1 MQTDELT
8 HSLSGYSIN
17 FRTTKIYEHIYKHS
31 LSYQNSE
38 LTQKFVLNGQYLVL
52 VPAVLHTAHRVVTKG
67 WGDLDPAYA
76 TMLPA
81 LLLRMIHNQI
91 WISLSRYQTARRKNV
106 IVDRSIEFEQV
117 DRERSW

>member
-1 MQTDELT
+1 MNTFTSIHYPIRTDP
-8 HSLSGYSIN
+8 
-17 FRTTKIYEHIYKHS
+17 
-31 LSYQNSE
+31 
-38 LTQKFVLNGQYLVL
+38 KFVLNGQYLVL
-52 VPAVLHTAHRVVTKG
+52 VPAVLHTAHRVATKG